1 MVKQRTGRT
10 GRSGRSGRSWR
21 SVASLFLSALSA
33 LSALSVLFALSALI
47 VPSALSAQSRDW
59 SPKDRTILGD
69 FTRINAVA
77 SSIDRVYAVAPTA
90 LLIYDPQF
98 KQWHGPFT
106 PRDPGAL
113 DRVFAGL
120 ADPLDNSLWLARP
133 DGWVHYTPELDSWE
147 RGIAPGTVQE
157 IAFDADQPALGL
169 LLRTPSGWLNVPRG
183 GLSAVPINPP
193 RRLIR
198 PATAS
203 DAIRSNPALQANSSM
218 ILLSGRLRTARYT
231 SAAKALGLPGWYLGT
246 TGVGLLFLPEGA
258 AMPERLSFGLPG
270 EDVGALFPAPGGVW
284 IVTQRT
290 PNQDAAVS
298 FVSNELTQ
306 FRWIEGPR
314 ATGFPFNK
322 AHRLVGNQKD
332 LWAATDVG
340 LMRLNPESEEMDLYD
355 EGAGL
360 PNRTVTD
367 IAVRRGRIAVATLN
381 GVVSLGDSLK
391 IQPVAP
397 SFTDAALAVAF
408 EGDTIW
414 VGTEAGLAVALP
426 GQGNLM
432 QPIGLKQSPAF
443 QAPVVDIEWAAD
455 TLVALTTERMLWRDT
470 RSDTWTLGPI
480 LSAQVG
486 RLHTFVRYHAGFFVA
501 GERGFGYAALNT
513 QIVRPIVTPGDLP
526 GPVTSIAVDEG
537 YLWVGTRRGLV
548 RFSLDAIGP

>member
-1 MVKQRTGRT
+1 M
-10 GRSGRSGRSWR
+10 RSAFPPFR
-21 SVASLFLSALSA
+21 LP
-33 LSALSVLFALSALI
+33 ALI
-47 VPSALSAQSRDW
+47 VLSILTACPPSRLSAQSRDW

-77 SSIDRVYAVAPTA
+77 SSIDRVYAAAPTA

-106 PRDPGAL
+106 PRDPGTL

-133 DGWVHYTPELDSWE
+133 DGWVHYSPELDLWE
-147 RGIAPGTVQE
+147 RGIAPNTVQE

-169 LLRTPSGWLNVPRG
+169 LLRTTSGWFNVPRG
-183 GLSAVPINPP
+183 GVSAVPINPP
-193 RRLIR
+193 RHLVR
-198 PATAS
+198 PATAN
-203 DAIRSNPALQANSSM
+203 DAIRSNPALQANSSA
-218 ILLSGRLRTARYT
+218 ILLNGRLRTARYT

-258 AMPERLSFGLPG
+258 AIPERLSFGLPG

-290 PNQDAAVS
+290 PNQDAAIS

-367 IAVRRGRIAVATLN
+367 LAVRRGRIAVATLN

-443 QAPVVDIEWAAD
+443 QAPVVDIEWASD

-470 RSDTWTLGPI
+470 RSDTWTLGPV